1 VAGSLDAGREPEPMT
16 EFPSTTPARG
26 AYAPKSWQACWRRVL
41 HALPPGKTW
50 RRLALWPRKPLE
62 NMLVPAPDIAVWGL
76 ILRLHSRGN
85 PVYLLVKASYRPA
98 GQGRLNGI
106 YRLDQ

>member
-1 VAGSLDAGREPEPMT
+1 
-16 EFPSTTPARG
+16 
-26 AYAPKSWQACWRRVL
+26 VL

-50 RRLALWPRKPLE
+50 RRLALWPRKPLK
-62 NMLVPAPDIAVWGL
+62 NVLGQKPDIKVWGL

-85 PVYLLVKASYRPA
+85 PASLLGKAGYRPA

-106 YRLDQ
+106 YRLDP